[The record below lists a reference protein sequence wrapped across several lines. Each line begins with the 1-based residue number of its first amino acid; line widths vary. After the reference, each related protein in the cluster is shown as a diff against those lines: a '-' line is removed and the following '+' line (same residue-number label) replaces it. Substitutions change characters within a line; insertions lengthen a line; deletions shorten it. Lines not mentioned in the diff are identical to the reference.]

1 MRTTQRDKRPVAYA
15 FYAGMT
21 EMADADNNYT
31 GEYQLSYTT
40 PVRTLMNVSGGRG
53 QADVSLFGLTD
64 TFARTATTDDLE
76 TPFDTSTVF
85 WIECDPD
92 TDPFNYRVV
101 AVSRTINQ
109 VVLALAEV
117 ERTTPDTTPTPDTPD
132 TQDTP
137 ETPDTPDDPE
147 PPDGDDGP

>member
-1 MRTTQRDKRPVAYA
+1 LRTVQRDKRPVAYA
-15 FYAGMT
+15 FYNGMT
-21 EMADADNNYT
+21 EMVDDDGNYT

-53 QADVSLFGLTD
+53 QADVSLFDLTD
-64 TFARTATTDDLE
+64 TFARTATTDDLT

-117 ERTTPDTTPTPDTPD
+117 ERTTPDV
-132 TQDTP
+132 
-137 ETPDTPDDPE
+137 
-147 PPDGDDGP
+147 GDAP

>member
-1 MRTTQRDKRPVAYA
+1 MRTVQRDKRPVAYA
-15 FYAGMT
+15 FYNGMT
-21 EMADADNNYT
+21 ELVDTDGNYT
-31 GEYQLSYTT
+31 GEYELSYTT

-53 QADVSLFGLTD
+53 QANVSLFGLTD

-76 TPFDTSTVF
+76 TPFDTSCVF
-85 WIECDPD
+85 WVECDPD

-117 ERTTPDTTPTPDTPD
+117 ERTTPDPAPTPD
-132 TQDTP
+132 
-137 ETPDTPDDPE
+137 TPDTPDDPE
-147 PPDGDDGP
+147 PPEGDDEP

>member
-15 FYAGMT
+15 FYDGMT
-21 EMADADNNYT
+21 ELMDTNNNYT

-76 TPFDTSTVF
+76 TPFSTSTVF

-92 TDPFNYRVV
+92 TSPFNYRVV

-117 ERTTPDTTPTPDTPD
+117 ERTS
-132 TQDTP
+132 
-137 ETPDTPDDPE
+137 
-147 PPDGDDGP
+147 

>member
-15 FYAGMT
+15 FYQGMT
-21 EMADADNNYT
+21 ELTDADNNYT

-40 PVRTLMNVSGGRG
+40 PVKTLMNVSGGRG

-85 WIECDPD
+85 WVECDPD

-117 ERTTPDTTPTPDTPD
+117 ERAPE
-132 TQDTP
+132 
-137 ETPDTPDDPE
+137 ETPIVSA
-147 PPDGDDGP
+147 

>member
-1 MRTTQRDKRPVAYA
+1 MRTVQRDKRPVAYA
-15 FYAGMT
+15 FYSGMT
-21 EMADADNNYT
+21 EMVDDDGNYT

-64 TFARTATTDDLE
+64 TFARTATTDDLI
-76 TPFDTSTVF
+76 TPFDTGTVF
-85 WIECDPD
+85 WVECDPD

-117 ERTTPDTTPTPDTPD
+117 ERTTPDV
-132 TQDTP
+132 
-137 ETPDTPDDPE
+137 
-147 PPDGDDGP
+147 GDAP

>member
-1 MRTTQRDKRPVAYA
+1 MRTVQRDKRPVAYA
-15 FYAGMT
+15 FYEGMT
-21 EMADADNNYT
+21 EMVDGGGYYT

-40 PVRTLMNVSGGRG
+40 PVKTLMNVSGGRG

-117 ERTTPDTTPTPDTPD
+117 ERTTPDTPPTPTPTPD
-132 TQDTP
+132 
-137 ETPDTPDDPE
+137 PDTPDDP
-147 PPDGDDGP
+147 DGDEP

>member
-1 MRTTQRDKRPVAYA
+1 MRTVQRDKRPVAYA
-15 FYAGMT
+15 FYEGMT
-21 EMADADNNYT
+21 EMVDGGGYYT

-40 PVRTLMNVSGGRG
+40 PVKTLMNVSGGRG

-132 TQDTP
+132 V
-137 ETPDTPDDPE
+137 PDTPDE
-147 PPDGDDGP
+147 PDTPDGDDEP